1 MTEAQRFTVSVEF
14 KTLDEALEL
23 ARRLDEEGMSP
34 SIDLGI
40 EADVEVELDF
50 DEEDGNVALY

>member
-14 KTLDEALEL
+14 KTLDEALVL

-40 EADVEVELDF
+40 EADVEY
-50 DEEDGNVALY
+50 DGEVDNAALY

>member
-23 ARRLDEEGMSP
+23 ARRLDAEGKSP
-34 SIDLGI
+34 TIDLGI
-40 EADVEVELDF
+40 EADVEVDYN
-50 DEEDGNVALY
+50 EEDGNVALY